1 MGHLGTDP
9 ARHLDDAVVRAG
21 DARSVSAGDDQNHRT
36 DAEGPAGCCGLL
48 WAAVGCCGLLWVT
61 EIMAG
66 QLVMLAVDPR
76 KTYDLCQEWLALHP
90 LPELEGWTE
99 DAESFFS

>member
-1 MGHLGTDP
+1 MQLFELEMPDP
-9 ARHLDDAVVRAG
+9 FRQEMIKITAPMPKDPWAAV
-21 DARSVSAGDDQNHRT
+21 
-36 DAEGPAGCCGLL
+36 GCCGLL

>member
-1 MGHLGTDP
+1 LGHLGTDP

-21 DARSVSAGDDQNHRT
+21 DARSVSAGDDQNHRA
-36 DAEGPAGCCGLL
+36 DAEGP
-48 WAAVGCCGLLWVT
+48 VGCSGLPWVT

-90 LPELEGWTE
+90 LPEFEGWTE

>member
-1 MGHLGTDP
+1 MQLFELEMPDP
-9 ARHLDDAVVRAG
+9 FRQEMIKITAPMPKD
-21 DARSVSAGDDQNHRT
+21 
-36 DAEGPAGCCGLL
+36 P
-48 WAAVGCCGLLWVT
+48 WAAVGCSGLQWVT

-66 QLVMLAVDPR
+66 QLVMLAVDSR

-90 LPELEGWTE
+90 LPEFEGWTE